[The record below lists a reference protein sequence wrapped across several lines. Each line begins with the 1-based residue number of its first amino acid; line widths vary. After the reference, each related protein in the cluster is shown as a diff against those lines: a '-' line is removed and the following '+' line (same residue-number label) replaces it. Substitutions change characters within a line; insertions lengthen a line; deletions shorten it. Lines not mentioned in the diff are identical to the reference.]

1 MVHLSNRLRS
11 AAFLDQLVDT
21 RLVERWWERAPIKSF
36 LHQGRSVAQHDRRLA
51 VSVSSRLA
59 ALTAGL
65 RGKLPILRE
74 AALLIR
80 DALAAL
86 LRNFAALVLAHAR
99 KATFTFVFV
108 TFFFLFSHVTLH
120 FCFVLTRHPA
130 EILG

>member
-21 RLVERWWERAPIKSF
+21 RLVERGWERAPIKSF

-51 VSVSSRLA
+51 VAVSSRLA

-65 RGKLPILRE
+65 RGTLPILRE

-86 LRNFAALVLAHAR
+86 LRNFAAFLLAHAR
-99 KATFTFVFV
+99 KATFVFFFL
-108 TFFFLFSHVTLH
+108 TFFSLFSHVTHH
-120 FCFVLTRHPA
+120 FFALTRQPA
-130 EILG
+130 GLLG